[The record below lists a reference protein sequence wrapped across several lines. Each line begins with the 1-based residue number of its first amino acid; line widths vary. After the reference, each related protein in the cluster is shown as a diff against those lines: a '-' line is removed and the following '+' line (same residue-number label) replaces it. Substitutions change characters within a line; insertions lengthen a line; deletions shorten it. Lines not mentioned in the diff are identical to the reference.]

1 MDWWWPCGDEAHDEN
16 YIVTILR
23 NDYTSA
29 STLKR
34 EREREREKESDR
46 ERDFRNKQNKTT
58 DCMFEFKSDQRE
70 PMKSTFSMLGFKIRF
85 LSLRKRSLTVF
96 SLSNKLSTSTC
107 SF

>member
-34 EREREREKESDR
+34 ERERERERKRVIEKETL
-46 ERDFRNKQNKTT
+46 ETNKTKPQT
-58 DCMFEFKSDQRE
+58 ACLSSNRIRE
-70 PMKSTFSMLGFKIRF
+70 SP
-85 LSLRKRSLTVF
+85 
-96 SLSNKLSTSTC
+96 
-107 SF
+107 